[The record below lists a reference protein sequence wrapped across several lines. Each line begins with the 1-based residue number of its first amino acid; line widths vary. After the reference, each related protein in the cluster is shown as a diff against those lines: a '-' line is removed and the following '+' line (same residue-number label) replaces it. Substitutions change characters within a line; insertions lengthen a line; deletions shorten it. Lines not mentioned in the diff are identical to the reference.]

1 MPPLRVVVNPALSLE
16 RGDEGMV
23 AAAGV
28 TALPPCLPVPLVGS
42 ADSIAGLTDKPVISS
57 SFLHLAGGLWQQHL
71 DAPSIR

>member
-28 TALPPCLPVPLVGS
+28 TALPPCLPVPLVRS
-42 ADSIAGLTDKPVISS
+42 ADSIAGLTEKSLVISS
-57 SFLHLAGGLWQQHL
+57 SLHLAGVLWQQYL